1 MHSCSVQD
9 LIGIDVSDSGD
20 QMLIEER
27 RLHRPLRSSS
37 DSAHVVGGEF
47 VDDRIDTE
55 AVEFRKHGW
64 PLLRIECNDLT
75 EGSGID
81 ETQLCRKP
89 NVGTDFR
96 RGTQRQY
103 DMAMRWPRIVRS
115 GDQDL
120 TAHPQVNHQFVSRI
134 ESEKKVLSSPARI
147 DRPSA
152 GQALCEFLARCAS
165 HSSLSANLDTFDSA
179 TDECD
184 LETSAYGLDFGQF
197 RHGPCRHRALRAQKE
212 RETMLPGRLTS
223 WSSLPHARGLRR

>member
-1 MHSCSVQD
+1 MQSCSVQD
-9 LIGIDVSDSGD
+9 LVGIDVSDSGD
-20 QMLIEER
+20 QMLIEEH

-55 AVEFRKHGW
+55 TVEFRKHGR
-64 PLLRIECNDLT
+64 PLLRIEGNDLT
-75 EGSGID
+75 ESSGID

-89 NVGTDFR
+89 NVGTHCR
-96 RGTQRQY
+96 MRTQRQH
-103 DMAMRWPRIVRS
+103 DMAVRRPRIIWS

-134 ESEKKVLSSPARI
+134 ESEKKVLTSPARI

-152 GQALCEFLARCAS
+152 GQTLREFLARCAS
-165 HSSLSANLDTFDSA
+165 HSSLSANLDLFDSA

-184 LETSAYGLDFGQF
+184 LETSADGLDFG
-197 RHGPCRHRALRAQKE
+197 
-212 RETMLPGRLTS
+212 
-223 WSSLPHARGLRR
+223 